1 MARACS
7 TCAHPDRAAI
17 EIGLA
22 NGVACRVLGAR
33 YGLDSSQLSRHRTKH
48 MPAELLARLR
58 VRGARSDAEL
68 AKLRE
73 VESKSLLDNL
83 AWQRGRMYGN
93 ADRAVAIGDD
103 AGERAA
109 IGEASKITERIA
121 KLVGELGQHITVK
134 HEFSLVASPEWH
146 VIRMALVR
154 ELRPLGADAIAAGA
168 RAIAAAEASIAR
180 PEMPSGERVPIL
192 IEHEAQADE

>member
-7 TCAHPDRAAI
+7 TCTHPDRAAI

-22 NGVACRVLGAR
+22 NGVACRVLGKR
-33 YGLDSSQLSRHRTKH
+33 YALDASQLSRHRTRH
-48 MPAELLARLR
+48 MPPELLARLR

-93 ADRAVAIGDD
+93 ADRAAAIGDD
-103 AGERAA
+103 SGERAA
-109 IGEASKITERIA
+109 IAEASRITERIA
-121 KLVGELGQHITVK
+121 KLLGELGQFITVR
-134 HEFSLVASPEWH
+134 HEFNLVASPEWH
-146 VIRMALVR
+146 TIRMALVA
-154 ELRPLGADAIAAGA
+154 ELRPLGPDAIAAGA
-168 RAIAAAEASIAR
+168 RAIAAAEAAIAR
-180 PEMPSGERVPIL
+180 PVALEGERVPVL
-192 IEHEAQADE
+192 LEHEPHG